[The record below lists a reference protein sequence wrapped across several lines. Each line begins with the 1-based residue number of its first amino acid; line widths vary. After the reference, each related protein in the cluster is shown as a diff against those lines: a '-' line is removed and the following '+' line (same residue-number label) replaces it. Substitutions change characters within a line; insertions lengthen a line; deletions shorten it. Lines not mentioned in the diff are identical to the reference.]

1 MADQDPNTPSW
12 LTEDAGGASP
22 APAAADPM
30 PPVVTDSTNDT
41 PAVAA
46 ASSSTKADDDITK
59 DDPDLP
65 GVILMMRLAN
75 MGASIAL
82 IVCAV
87 RRSLLSVL
95 WKRFFGNEMSMLWLT
110 RCFPLY
116 PPA

>member
-65 GVILMMRLAN
+65 GVILMMRL
-75 MGASIAL
+75 MS
-82 IVCAV
+82 
-87 RRSLLSVL
+87 RTLL
-95 WKRFFGNEMSMLWLT
+95 
-110 RCFPLY
+110 RC
-116 PPA
+116 